1 MVVIIAIVGT
11 ILGGTALGADEVTRT
26 STDYSYVTDISGLFP
41 YSDEP
46 MYSEYN
52 PASNLTGFYTGT
64 NEYTSGIDYTAA
76 TSLSNYPIK
85 QQQPVYNGSQTLSKS
100 STSQIIIQCKV
111 YPDAGEGNS
120 AFYYTVNQ
128 PYMMSLSEALSPALS
143 SISNLSKFTFSVG
156 SYTDFG
162 PVIAKSSDLIQSPNN
177 PSWSYIKW
185 YPTLYNVDSY
195 EYEYSTQ
202 AFKALDASGTVVWQT
217 NFENVIVMWGGT
229 VNNNTTGISKNTLS
243 NVISYNYTKTITPI
257 YLDPAYGVSIQAGDK
272 VSWKNG
278 YTNSKVSLM
287 FIGPQDD
294 TKVYKTQ
301 FWIYNDNIN
310 VINNMV
316 YGKLFTIESY
326 YDEIVVTTTL
336 MQVNNTTHN
345 IVNAYTSKEMSFNR
359 WNSIRIDIDCI
370 NDKYTITPIGPTVG
384 QAWPTFQNYIEY
396 PSLSVSN
403 PISEMKDSQNGL
415 IWNSMIKEILFQT
428 DTQSL
433 DLVIKDTSVF
443 MDTYINVIYNDSF
456 YVSDYFPD
464 VAYPRVD
471 IKSVAM
477 YGSTIYI
484 NQKWFGGL
492 EDGYIH
498 VFDINGRE
506 MDILFDNVRIAFGT
520 ESDNHAY
527 MTFLNDN
534 VVVDLGEVSK
544 TVGSF
549 YFGGAWYLAADLYE
563 GKTVTTTGYEFNP
576 LQWAFD
582 SNTAIIF
589 YLGLLALCSIIG
601 ARYSN
606 FGWGDIILVSCAGIV
621 GFLILV

>member
-52 PASNLTGFYTGT
+52 PSSNLTGFYTGT

-76 TSLSNYPIK
+76 TSLSSYPIK
-85 QQQPVYNGSQTLSKS
+85 QQQPVYSGSQTLSKS

-143 SISNLSKFTFSVG
+143 SISNLNKLTFSVG
-156 SYTDFG
+156 SYKDFG

-257 YLDPAYGVSIQAGDK
+257 YLDPAYGVSIQPGEN
-272 VSWKNG
+272 VYWKNG
-278 YTNSKVSLM
+278 YTMSKMSFL
-287 FIGPQDD
+287 FINPQDEE
-294 TKVYKTQ
+294 
-301 FWIYNDNIN
+301 NDYSTTVLIPDKGGLYENGWPAFQL
-310 VINNMV
+310 V
-316 YGKLFTIESY
+316 IESY
-326 YDEIVVTTTL
+326 YDLVLVDVNKIRISDDFVKLSTVSSDSYSFAKWKAIRIDLDFLNKTFTL
-336 MQVNNTTHN
+336 TPVGPATGQSWPDFQNYVEYPELSKSGSM
-345 IVNAYTSKEMSFNR
+345 NAETMSFNFKKGLSDNLVFSTESMGQR
-359 WNSIRIDIDCI
+359 FLI
-370 NDKYTITPIGPTVG
+370 N
-384 QAWPTFQNYIEY
+384 N
-396 PSLSVSN
+396 
-403 PISEMKDSQNGL
+403 
-415 IWNSMIKEILFQT
+415 
-428 DTQSL
+428 
-433 DLVIKDTSVF
+433 TSVF
-443 MDTYINVIYNDSF
+443 MDTYINVIYNKSF
-456 YVSDYFPD
+456 YTSDYFPD

-477 YGSTIYI
+477 YGSSIGI
-484 NQKWFGGL
+484 NGKSFGGL
-492 EDGYIH
+492 SDGYID
-498 VFDINGRE
+498 VVDVNGRE
-506 MDILFDNVRIAFGT
+506 RTLLFDNVQVIFGT
-520 ESDNHAY
+520 EIDNHAY
-527 MTFLNDN
+527 LIFKNDN
-534 VVVDLGEVSK
+534 VKVDLGVVNKSI
-544 TVGSF
+544 GWL

-563 GKTVTTTGYEFNP
+563 GETVTTTGYEFNP

>member
-26 STDYSYVTDISGLFP
+26 STDYSFVSDISGLFP
-41 YSDEP
+41 YSDQP
-46 MYSEYN
+46 IYSDYN
-52 PASNLTGFYTGT
+52 PSSNLTGFYTGT

-85 QQQPVYNGSQTLSKS
+85 QNLPEYSGSQTLSKS

-143 SISNLSKFTFSVG
+143 SISNLNKLTFSVG
-156 SYTDFG
+156 SYKDFG

-185 YPTLYNVDSY
+185 YPTLYNVVSY
-195 EYEYSTQ
+195 EFEYSTQ

-217 NFENVIVMWGGT
+217 NFENVVVMWGGT

-257 YLDPAYGVSIQAGDK
+257 YLDPAYGVSIQPGEN
-272 VSWKNG
+272 VYWKNG
-278 YTNSKVSLM
+278 YTISKMSFL
-287 FIGPQDD
+287 FINPQDD
-294 TKVYKTQ
+294 E
-301 FWIYNDNIN
+301 NDYSTTVLIPDKGGLYENGWPAFQL
-310 VINNMV
+310 V
-316 YGKLFTIESY
+316 IESY
-326 YDEIVVTTTL
+326 YDEVWVDVNKIRISDDFQKLSTL
-336 MQVNNTTHN
+336 SSDSYSFKNWKAIKIDLDFLNTTF
-345 IVNAYTSKEMSFNR
+345 TL
-359 WNSIRIDIDCI
+359 
-370 NDKYTITPIGPTVG
+370 TPVG
-384 QAWPTFQNYIEY
+384 QATGQSWPDFQNYVEY
-396 PSLSVSN
+396 PELSKSGSMN
-403 PISEMKDSQNGL
+403 AEKMAFNFRKGL
-415 IWNSMIKEILFQT
+415 SDNLVFSTESMGQRFLINN
-428 DTQSL
+428 
-433 DLVIKDTSVF
+433 TSVF
-443 MDTYINVIYNDSF
+443 MDTYINVIYNTGF
-456 YVSDYFPD
+456 LISDYFPD
-464 VAYPRVD
+464 LTYPRLD
-471 IKSVAM
+471 LKSFSM
-477 YGSTIYI
+477 YGNSIRI
-484 NQKWFGGL
+484 NMVWFEGL
-492 EDGYIH
+492 QDGYID
-498 VFDINGRE
+498 VVDINGRE
-506 MDILFDNVRIAFGT
+506 RSLLFDNVRLLFGN
-520 ESDNHAY
+520 ENDNHVY
-527 MTFLNDN
+527 MQFMNDN
-534 VVVDLGEVSK
+534 VLVDLGERTVSDL
-544 TVGSF
+544 

-606 FGWGDIILVSCAGIV
+606 FGWADIILVSCAGIV

>member
-1 MVVIIAIVGT
+1 MTKSGKLGALVVIIAIVGT

-26 STDYSYVTDISGLFP
+26 TTDYSYVTDISGLFP
-41 YSDEP
+41 YSDQP
-46 MYSEYN
+46 IYSDYD

-64 NEYTSGIDYTAA
+64 NDYTSGINYTAA

-85 QQQPVYNGSQTLSKS
+85 QDQPVFNGSQTLSKS

-111 YPDAGEGNS
+111 YPDAGEGNA

-128 PYMMSLSEALSPALS
+128 PYMMSLSEALSS
-143 SISNLSKFTFSVG
+143 VFSISNLSKLTFSVG

-162 PVIAKSSDLIQSPNN
+162 PVIARSSDLIQSPNN

-185 YPTLYNVDSY
+185 YPTLYNVSSY
-195 EYEYSTQ
+195 EFDATTQ
-202 AFKALDASGTVVWQT
+202 AFKALDASGTVVWQS
-217 NFENVIVMWGGT
+217 NLENIIVMWGGT
-229 VNNNTTGISKNTLS
+229 VNNNTTGISKTTLS
-243 NVISYNYTKTITPI
+243 NTISYKFTKTITPI

-294 TKVYKTQ
+294 TKEYKTQ
-301 FWIYNDNIN
+301 FWAYNYAGTIIN
-310 VINNMV
+310 GMM
-316 YGKLFTIESY
+316 YGSMFTVESF
-326 YDEIVVTTTL
+326 YDEILVTYS
-336 MQVNNTTHN
+336 MIQVNETTHN
-345 IVNAYTSKEMSFNR
+345 IVNVLSNKEIYFTN
-359 WNSIRIDIDCI
+359 WNSVRIDLDCD
-370 NDKYTITPIGPTVG
+370 NNLYTITPIGPAVG
-384 QAWPTFQNYIEY
+384 QTWPTFQDYVEY

-403 PISEMKDSQNGL
+403 RAV
-415 IWNSMIKEILFQT
+415 IWPSMIKEILFQT

-433 DLVIKDTSVF
+433 DFVIKDTSVF
-443 MDTYINVIYNDSF
+443 MDTYINVIYNKSF
-456 YVSDYFPD
+456 YTSDYFPD

-477 YGSTIYI
+477 CGSSIGI
-484 NQKWFGGL
+484 NGKIFGNL
-492 EDGYIH
+492 SDGYID
-498 VFDINGRE
+498 VVDVDGRE
-506 MDILFDNVRIAFGT
+506 RTLLFDNIQIIFGT
-520 ESDNHAY
+520 EADNHAY
-527 MTFLNDN
+527 LIFKNDN
-534 VVVDLGEVSK
+534 VKVDLGTITSNK
-544 TVGSF
+544 GYF

-582 SNTAIIF
+582 SNTAILF

-606 FGWGDIILVSCAGIV
+606 FGWADIILVSCAGIV

>member
-46 MYSEYN
+46 IYSEYN
-52 PASNLTGFYTGT
+52 PSSNLTGFHTGT

-85 QQQPVYNGSQTLSKS
+85 QQQQVYSGSQTLSKS

-217 NFENVIVMWGGT
+217 NFDNVIVMWGGT

-243 NVISYNYTKTITPI
+243 NVISYNFTQTITPI
-257 YLDPAYGVSIQAGDK
+257 YLDPAYGVGIQSGET
-272 VSWKNG
+272 VHWKNG
-278 YTNSKVSLM
+278 YINSKVSLM
-287 FIGPQDD
+287 FIAPQDG
-294 TKVYKTQ
+294 TTAKTQ
-301 FWIYNDNIN
+301 FWMKNYAGPASAQKYGLSVTVESSSSGIN
-310 VINNMV
+310 VTRNTV
-316 YGKLFTIESY
+316 TL
-326 YDEIVVTTTL
+326 DDDQEILTTTNSQL
-336 MQVNNTTHN
+336 NNFPKWHA
-345 IVNAYTSKEMSFNR
+345 VK
-359 WNSIRIDIDCI
+359 IDIDCI
-370 NDKYTITPIGPTVG
+370 DYTLTITPIGPVIG
-384 QAWPTFQNYIEY
+384 QSWPTFQAYIEY
-396 PSLSVSN
+396 PSLSYTQ
-403 PISEMKDSQNGL
+403 KGL
-415 IWNSMIKEILFQT
+415 VIYPSLIKQINFKT

-443 MDTYINVIYNDSF
+443 MDTYINVIYNSVF
-456 YVSDYFPD
+456 NTSDYFPD

-477 YGSTIYI
+477 YGDRIQLSGMSYS
-484 NQKWFGGL
+484 GL
-492 EDGYIH
+492 SDGYID
-498 VFDINGRE
+498 VIDVDGRE
-506 MDILFDNVRIAFGT
+506 RTLLFDNVQIIFGT
-520 ESDNHAY
+520 ETDDHSY
-527 MTFLNDN
+527 MIFKNDN
-534 VVVDLGEVSK
+534 VRVDLGKNASPN
-544 TVGSF
+544 GHL

-563 GKTVTTTGYEFNP
+563 GETVTTTGYEFNP

>member
-85 QQQPVYNGSQTLSKS
+85 QQQTVYSGSKTLSKS

-128 PYMMSLSEALSPALS
+128 PYMMSLSEALSPTLS
-143 SISNLSKFTFSVG
+143 TISNLNKFTFSVG

-217 NFENVIVMWGGT
+217 NFDNVIVMWGGT

-243 NVISYNYTKTITPI
+243 NVISYNFTQTITPI
-257 YLDPAYGVSIQAGDK
+257 YLDPAYGVSIQSGEN
-272 VSWKNG
+272 VYWKNG

-287 FIGPQDD
+287 FIGPQDENN
-294 TKVYKTQ
+294 TYKTQ
-301 FWIYNDNIN
+301 FWMYNYAGTIIN
-310 VINNMV
+310 SQM
-316 YGKLFTIESY
+316 YGSMFTIESF
-326 YDEIVVTTTL
+326 YDEIVVTYS
-336 MQVNNTTHN
+336 QVK
-345 IVNAYTSKEMSFNR
+345 VDETSHEVTSILSNKEIYFTR
-359 WNSIRIDIDCI
+359 WNSIRIDLDAI
-370 NDKYTITPIGPTVG
+370 NNEYTITPIGPAAG
-384 QAWPTFQNYIEY
+384 QTWPTFQAYTEY
-396 PSLSVSN
+396 PSLSVN
-403 PISEMKDSQNGL
+403 NKL
-415 IWNSMIKEILFQT
+415 VIWPSLIKEIIFKT
-428 DTQSL
+428 DSQSL

-443 MDTYINVIYNDSF
+443 MDTYINVIYNKSF
-456 YVSDYFPD
+456 YTSDYFPD

-477 YGSTIYI
+477 YGSSIGI
-484 NQKWFGGL
+484 NGKSFGGL
-492 EDGYIH
+492 SDGYID
-498 VFDINGRE
+498 VVDVNGRE
-506 MDILFDNVRIAFGT
+506 RTLLFDNVQVIFGT
-520 ESDNHAY
+520 EADNHVY
-527 MTFLNDN
+527 LFFKNDN
-534 VVVDLGEVSK
+534 VKVDLGVVNKS
-544 TVGSF
+544 VGWL

-563 GKTVTTTGYEFNP
+563 GETVTTTGYEFNP
-576 LQWAFD
+576 LQWAFN

-606 FGWGDIILVSCAGIV
+606 FGWADIILVSCAGIV